1 MEFANKKVL
10 VIGGGKSGVAS
21 INLLQ
26 KLGADVGFL
35 DGNLNFNVAD
45 LFSQVNN
52 PNDLGVHLGE
62 LPTELI
68 GDYDLGV
75 ISPGVPLDVPM
86 VKNLVL
92 GGMFI
97 IGEIELGYLV
107 GKGRVCGITGTNGK
121 TTTTTLVGEILKAK
135 FDDARVVGNIG
146 IPYANNALGST
157 DDTVYAAELSSFQ
170 LETIATFHPVCS
182 AILNIT
188 PDHLNRH
195 HTMENYIEAKEKVC
209 LNQTEDDICV
219 LNYEDEVLRDFGENS
234 CPCKVLYFSS
244 KRMVRNGYFLDGE
257 TIYESVDGNYTPY
270 IGIDEVNLLGL
281 HNYEN
286 IMAAIALTKAMGV
299 DDETIKHVLRI
310 FTAVEH
316 RIEYTCTKRG
326 VDFYND
332 SKATNTDA
340 AIQGIKAMIKPTH
353 LIGGGYDKHCSFIPW
368 LEAFDGKVKELVLI
382 GQTRDQIKEEA
393 LSIGFTNIVFAES
406 LEEAIDICYKNAKDG
421 EAVLLSPACA
431 SWGMFDNFEQ
441 RGERFKDYARS
452 LAE

>member
-1 MEFANKKVL
+1 MDFKNKKIL
-10 VIGGGKSGVAS
+10 VIGGGKSGIAS

-26 KLGADVGFL
+26 KLGADVDFL
-35 DGNLNFNVAD
+35 DGNLQFNIPE
-45 LFSQVNN
+45 L
-52 PNDLGVHLGE
+52 LGKINKPDELGFHLGE
-62 LPTELI
+62 LPDELI

-75 ISPGVPLDVPM
+75 VSPGVPLDVPM
-86 VKNLVL
+86 IKNLVS

-121 TTTTTLVGEILKAK
+121 TTTTTLVGEILRAK

-157 DDTVYAAELSSFQ
+157 DETVYAAELSSFQ

-209 LNQTEDDICV
+209 LNQTKDDVCV
-219 LNYEDEVLRDFGENS
+219 LNYEDEVLREFGEKE

-244 KRMVRNGYFLDGE
+244 KRMIKDGYFLSDDV
-257 TIYESVDGNYTPY
+257 IYEAVDGQYTPY

-299 DDETIKHVLRI
+299 DDETIKHVLRV

-326 VDFYND
+326 IDFYND

-340 AIQGIKAMIKPTH
+340 AIQGIRAMIKPTH
-353 LIGGGYDKHCSFIPW
+353 LIGGGYDKHCSFLPW

-382 GQTRDQIKEEA
+382 GQTREQIKEEA
-393 LSIGFTNIVFAES
+393 LSIGFKNVVFAES
-406 LEEAIDICYKNAKDG
+406 LEEAMDICYKNAVEGD
-421 EAVLLSPACA
+421 AVLLSPACA

-441 RGERFKDYARS
+441 RGEMFKEYARNLS
-452 LAE
+452 E

>member
-1 MEFANKKVL
+1 MDFKNKKIL
-10 VIGGGKSGVAS
+10 VIGGGKSGIAS

-26 KLGADVGFL
+26 ELGADVDFL
-35 DGNLNFNVAD
+35 DGNLQFNIPE
-45 LFSQVNN
+45 L
-52 PNDLGVHLGE
+52 LGKINKPDELGFHLGE
-62 LPTELI
+62 LPDELI

-75 ISPGVPLDVPM
+75 VSPGVPLDVPM
-86 VKNLVL
+86 IKNLVS

-121 TTTTTLVGEILKAK
+121 TTTTTLVGEILRAK

-157 DDTVYAAELSSFQ
+157 DETVYAAELSSFQ

-209 LNQTEDDICV
+209 LNQTKDDVCV
-219 LNYEDEVLRDFGENS
+219 LNYEDEVLREFGEKE

-244 KRMVRNGYFLDGE
+244 KRMIKDGYFLSDDV
-257 TIYESVDGNYTPY
+257 IYEAVDGQYTPY

-299 DDETIKHVLRI
+299 DDETIKHVLRV

-326 VDFYND
+326 IDFYND

-340 AIQGIKAMIKPTH
+340 AIQGIRAMIKPTH
-353 LIGGGYDKHCSFIPW
+353 LIGGGYDKHCSFLPW

-382 GQTRDQIKEEA
+382 GQTREQIKEEA
-393 LSIGFTNIVFAES
+393 FSIGFKNVVFAES
-406 LEEAIDICYKNAKDG
+406 LEEAMDICYKNAVEGD
-421 EAVLLSPACA
+421 AVLLSPACA

-441 RGERFKDYARS
+441 RGEMFKEYARNLS
-452 LAE
+452 E

>member
-1 MEFANKKVL
+1 MDFKNKKIL
-10 VIGGGKSGVAS
+10 VIGGGKSGIAS

-26 KLGADVGFL
+26 ELGADVDFL
-35 DGNLNFNVAD
+35 DGNLQFNIPE
-45 LFSQVNN
+45 L
-52 PNDLGVHLGE
+52 LGKINKPDELGFHLGE
-62 LPTELI
+62 LPDELI

-75 ISPGVPLDVPM
+75 VSPGVPLDVPM
-86 VKNLVL
+86 IKNLVS

-121 TTTTTLVGEILKAK
+121 TTTTTLVGEILRAK

-157 DDTVYAAELSSFQ
+157 DETVYAAELSSFQ

-209 LNQTEDDICV
+209 LNQTKDDVCV
-219 LNYEDEVLRDFGENS
+219 LNYEDEVLREFGEKE

-244 KRMVRNGYFLDGE
+244 KRMIKDGYFLSDDV
-257 TIYESVDGNYTPY
+257 IYEAVDGQYTPY

-299 DDETIKHVLRI
+299 DDETIKHVLRV

-326 VDFYND
+326 IDFYND

-340 AIQGIKAMIKPTH
+340 AIQGIRAMIKPTH
-353 LIGGGYDKHCSFIPW
+353 LIGGGYDKHCSFLPW

-382 GQTRDQIKEEA
+382 GQTREQIKEEA
-393 LSIGFTNIVFAES
+393 LSIGFKNVVFAES
-406 LEEAIDICYKNAKDG
+406 LEEAMDICYKNAVEGD
-421 EAVLLSPACA
+421 AVLLSPACA

-441 RGERFKDYARS
+441 RGEMFKEYARNLS
-452 LAE
+452 E